1 MAPIP
6 EKDNNDH
13 ESIVL
18 EPLGQ
23 YLFDDQIIDN
33 FRDKIFLTEGLTGKQ
48 ITFGQLEQQ
57 THSLA
62 KSMISLLGIESND
75 ICAIMG
81 DNSIQNCIVICACLL
96 LNIPY
101 TSISPVFTHFYLGQ
115 QLNQTEAKYLFI
127 SRKHYPKI
135 ERLFKQDDNCQLKK
149 RLKVIVFDN
158 NDPLENPIT
167 DCSNFE
173 KLIDAFQDVKIETI
187 PYFSKS
193 IDSTVTIVFT
203 SGTTGKPKGACHTH
217 RSIMNNLINLKRF
230 EPLKLYHR
238 LSTLLLLPVTHLS
251 GNSLFFFLMATQTPI
266 VLFDYSQIDSVFE
279 IIEKYKIVQIYGTSN
294 AMNTLVKNH
303 EGHDISSIRLAMTGG
318 TKLAESTA
326 NILFYDLGIKIL
338 DAYGSTECIFISA
351 NNRLDRIPDNVG
363 KVLGCYQMKLIDL
376 VTKDTITLPGKSG
389 EICITGSSLFRE
401 YFNNPEETK
410 LAIDDEGWF
419 HTGDV
424 GQLDEEGNLKIVD
437 RIKELIKFKHFS
449 VFPADIECCLMSHS
463 AVKEIVVV
471 PVKHREYYQVPRAY
485 VIFKNDQISIKELEE
500 FANENLGI
508 HQQLL
513 GGLIQINDKHLKS
526 TSMGKVDRQYYK
538 RLCAD
543 EILD

>member
-1 MAPIP
+1 
-6 EKDNNDH
+6 
-13 ESIVL
+13 
-18 EPLGQ
+18 
-23 YLFDDQIIDN
+23 
-33 FRDKIFLTEGLTGKQ
+33 
-48 ITFGQLEQQ
+48 
-57 THSLA
+57 
-62 KSMISLLGIESND
+62 MISLLDIESND

-230 EPLKLYHR
+230 EPLKLYHQ
-238 LSTLLLLPVTHLS
+238 LSTLLLLPVAHLS

-338 DAYGSTECIFISA
+338 D
-351 NNRLDRIPDNVG
+351 
-363 KVLGCYQMKLIDL
+363 
-376 VTKDTITLPGKSG
+376 
-389 EICITGSSLFRE
+389 
-401 YFNNPEETK
+401 
-410 LAIDDEGWF
+410 
-419 HTGDV
+419 
-424 GQLDEEGNLKIVD
+424 GN
-437 RIKELIKFKHFS
+437 
-449 VFPADIECCLMSHS
+449 
-463 AVKEIVVV
+463 
-471 PVKHREYYQVPRAY
+471 YYQ
-485 VIFKNDQISIKELEE
+485 
-500 FANENLGI
+500 
-508 HQQLL
+508 
-513 GGLIQINDKHLKS
+513 INKK
-526 TSMGKVDRQYYK
+526 K
-538 RLCAD
+538 
-543 EILD
+543 INN